1 MPYYFNLPV
10 ITDLTPD
17 QQMAVDETRPLALS
31 GGPGTGK
38 SVVCLWRHIRNHA
51 TGTSNSLLLTYTKTL
66 EHYLRQ
72 SANDELRKNEAYDNE
87 INIPIDRIQSWLYRN
102 PINYDEIIID
112 EGQDIKKESFER
124 FLPFSDKISYG
135 ADERQSIFIKDEEL
149 RELLEWLNTHQK
161 FSNNVKIP
169 LNRNFRNS
177 REILVFTRSVFPN
190 FLIPQNTI
198 NSSRET
204 GLKPIMK
211 LNVGWEIESQVEKII
226 SIIRDFQ
233 SDTHNIAVLVPF
245 AREVDAYFLAINEA
259 VGDAIEVSKYQNEQD
274 IFRGLAGVHV
284 TTFKSAK
291 GTEFDTVIIP
301 FFDKYNWILANGD
314 RFESRV
320 TENDYYVAFTR
331 AKTNLFLIC
340 RKGFPRIGDITTVN
354 IELK

>member
-17 QQMAVDETRPLALS
+17 QQRAVDETRPLALS

-51 TGTSNSLLLTYTKTL
+51 TDTSNSLLLTYTKTL

-72 SANDELRKNEAYDNE
+72 SAISELNNNENDEV
-87 INIPIDRIQSWLYRN
+87 NIPIGRVQKWLYHN
-102 PINYDEIIID
+102 PRNYDEIIID
-112 EGQDIKKESFER
+112 EGQDIKKEDFEK
-124 FLPFSDKISYG
+124 FLPFSEKISYG
-135 ADERQSIFIKDEEL
+135 ADKRQSIYLKNEEL

-161 FSNNVKIP
+161 FSDNAKIT
-169 LNRNFRNS
+169 LHRNFRNS
-177 REILVFTRSVFPN
+177 REILLFTRSVFPD

-198 NSSRET
+198 NSARGT
-204 GLKPIMK
+204 GLKPIMQLK
-211 LNVGWEIESQVEKII
+211 AGKEMKGQVEKIV

-245 AREVDAYFLAINEA
+245 AKKVDEFFNAINDIIGNE
-259 VGDAIEVSKYQNEQD
+259 IQVSKYQNEHD
-274 IFRGLAGVHV
+274 DFYELSGVHV

-301 FFDKYNWILANGD
+301 FFDKYKWILENID
-314 RFESRV
+314 VVSK
-320 TENDYYVAFTR
+320 NDYYVAFTR

-340 RKGFPRIGDITTVN
+340 RSGFPYIGNRETVN
-354 IELK
+354 IE